1 MFSRTR
7 FATSLL
13 PLLAIACG
21 GDADTETQTQRESP
35 PAAEAPRM
43 GESNEGDIEEV
54 SDYRLSMDAVQKM
67 HRAQLNIYSAMQQN
81 PELAQMAS
89 MNAEEFSLDAM
100 EQRFGGVPE
109 IRNAVEQAGLSVREY
124 GVIMLALFQAS
135 FAQASLDMGAQRDTV
150 LAATHMNPANLDFVV
165 EHREEL
171 QRMQEELA
179 AAAERV
185 SGPEQ

>member
-1 MFSRTR
+1 MSSRIR
-7 FATSLL
+7 FAASLL
-13 PLLAIACG
+13 VVLTVGCG
-21 GDADTETQTQRESP
+21 GDADNEAQSVPDAP
-35 PAAEAPRM
+35 PAADAPRM

-185 SGPEQ
+185 GGEQ